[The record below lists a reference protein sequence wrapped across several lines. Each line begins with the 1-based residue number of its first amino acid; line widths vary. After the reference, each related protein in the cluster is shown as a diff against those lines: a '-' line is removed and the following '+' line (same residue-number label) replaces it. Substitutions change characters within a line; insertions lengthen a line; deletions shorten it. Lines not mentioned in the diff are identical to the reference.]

1 MILFLK
7 GIIIGIAKI
16 IPGVSG
22 AMLMVSFNL
31 YDKMIEA
38 ITHFFDNEKDNFK
51 FLLILFSGVI
61 LSIVL
66 FSNIVRYFI
75 NRYYFVVMMLFVG
88 LIVGGTY
95 NYSKNIKYCFKNI
108 LIIVLVILLMMI
120 ISFLNR
126 DSNYIVGGNYI
137 DYIMFFIGGIIEV
150 FSSIVPGI
158 SGTAL
163 YMLMGLYDNI
173 LMLFGNVFNFTFV
186 INNIGLYISYGI
198 GMVVSFMGCSL
209 IISYLLKKYRNLFDT
224 IILGLSISSIILL
237 FLMAF
242 KYSVSFIELIIGG
255 ILLFL
260 GIMISY
266 VLDK

>member
-1 MILFLK
+1 MSLFFK

-22 AMLMVSFNL
+22 AMLLVSFNL

-38 ITHFFDNEKDNFK
+38 LTHFFDNKKTNFR

-66 FSNIVRYFI
+66 FSNIVRFFI
-75 NRYYFVVMMLFVG
+75 NKYYFVTLMLFVG

-95 NYSKNIKYCFKNI
+95 NYSKNIKYSFKNTLII
-108 LIIVLVILLMMI
+108 LIVIFLMMF
-120 ISFLNR
+120 ISFFNAGN
-126 DSNYIVGGNYI
+126 NYVICHNYI
-137 DYIMFFIGGIIEV
+137 DNIMFFIGGMVEI

-173 LMLFGNVFNFTFV
+173 LMLFGNVFNISFV
-186 INNIGLYISYGI
+186 MKNIGLYISYGM
-198 GMVVSFMGCSL
+198 GMCISFIGCSL
-209 IISYLLKKYRNLFDT
+209 IVSYLLKKYRNLFDT

-237 FLMAF
+237 ILMAF
-242 KYSVSFIELIIGG
+242 KYGYSFLDFMTGI
-255 ILLFL
+255 ILLLL
-260 GIMISY
+260 GIVISY
-266 VLDK
+266 FLDK